1 MENIIFDIKKV
12 KKFFNEHK
20 ENELEVIKD
29 LSLQVKENEF
39 LCIVGPSGCGKSTL
53 LRIMAGLESATSGEV
68 IYRGKRHT
76 KPTADIGMVFQ
87 SYSLMPWLNVED
99 NIGLG
104 LKFKNIKENKKRAIV
119 DEYLEIIGLEKF
131 RKSAPHELSGGM
143 QQRVAIARS
152 LANNPDVILMDE
164 PFGALDAYTRI
175 QLQKELLRI
184 WQGHKK
190 TIVFI
195 THSVDEAVYLADR
208 IILLNKNGGEIAVN
222 VDVNIERVR
231 DRTNPKYVELNQ
243 KLLNALEDLNKPK

>member
-1 MENIIFDIKKV
+1 MEKIVFDIKNV
-12 KKFFNEHK
+12 KKIFNEHK
-20 ENELEVIKD
+20 ENELEVIKN

-53 LRIMAGLESATSGEV
+53 LRIMAGLESASSGEV
-68 IYRGKRHT
+68 VYRGKQYT
-76 KPTADIGMVFQ
+76 KPTADVGMVFQ

-104 LKFKNIKENKKRAIV
+104 LKFKNIKENKKKAIV

-131 RKSAPHELSGGM
+131 RKSSPHELSGGM

-175 QLQKELLRI
+175 QLQKELLKI

-190 TIVFI
+190 TVVFI

-208 IILLNKNGGEIAVN
+208 IILLSKNGGEIAVD
-222 VDVNIERVR
+222 VDVDIERVR

-243 KLLNALEDLNKPK
+243 KLLDALEELNKPK